1 VTDTIGT
8 RVRELIGEVT
18 GRADTRELTDDVALF
33 GGGLGLDS
41 LSGATLLR
49 RIRDELGV
57 DVAAEDLNLDALETV
72 GTLSDYVRAR
82 SALSRSPD
90 SRL

>member
-1 VTDTIGT
+1 VTDTVGT
-8 RVRELIGEVT
+8 RVRELIG
-18 GRADTRELTDDVALF
+18 DVAGLPDARALPADVPLF

-41 LSGATLLR
+41 LAGATLLR

-90 SRL
+90 SRS